1 MQPIPDNQILTTRV
15 GLKLPSRLTYDTW
28 ERAGHQIAR
37 IVDSSAWCLGDWLV
51 YGQEEYTD
59 RYRRAIESVGLDY
72 QTLRNYAW
80 VARQFELWRRREKLS
95 FQHHAEV
102 ASLPPDQQDVW
113 LDRAQTERWSRNQ
126 LRRHLRASRQN
137 GQAPEASAV
146 LPKLEVAV
154 DRVQRWRAAA
164 EFSKDTFENW
174 MLSALDQA
182 AMQALAESEDASSV
196 A

>member
-1 MQPIPDNQILTTRV
+1 
-15 GLKLPSRLTYDTW
+15 
-28 ERAGHQIAR
+28 
-37 IVDSSAWCLGDWLV
+37 
-51 YGQEEYTD
+51 
-59 RYRRAIESVGLDY
+59 ESVGLDY

-80 VARQFELWRRREKLS
+80 VARQVELWRRREKLS

-174 MLSALDQA
+174 MLSALDQ
-182 AMQALAESEDASSV
+182 
-196 A
+196 